1 MNEATPDLL
10 IIGGGLAG
18 LTAGNR
24 AATGGLSVLLLEAGV
39 EEEYLCNSRIS
50 MGFINVAMRNIS
62 EGPDVMRSAIAA
74 TTKGHAE
81 PELVEALANN
91 AQAALVWL
99 RGEGVRTIH
108 GNWRPGSNSML
119 APPAGIGAGLRWRGR
134 GPDQMMR
141 TLASHFIKR
150 GGQIRRGARAR
161 ELIMRD
167 GVCCGVVA
175 EIAGA
180 RVEIAARNVLIA
192 DGGFQGNPELLGKY
206 VTPRPDRVLTRNAGT
221 GRGDG
226 LMMALTAGAATASM
240 GGFYGH
246 VQSADALHNPKL
258 WPYPTVDMPI
268 SAGIVVNAR
277 GQRFTDEG
285 YGGVYVANAIAKLD
299 DPLDAF
305 AIYDHAAWM
314 QRATEFPRPANP
326 LLVSAGATIHAAE
339 DISTLA
345 ARAGLNAVVLT
356 ETIAG
361 FNAAIATQTGPSLS
375 PPRSTFF
382 WRPMEIS
389 QPPFYAVPLVAG
401 VTYTTGGIAID
412 RMTRVKSE
420 KGSIIAGLYA
430 AGSCTGGHEGGPY
443 SGYTGGLGKALT
455 FGFIAGNTIARS
467 NASAAA

>member
-192 DGGFQGNPELLGKY
+192 DGGFQGNP
-206 VTPRPDRVLTRNAGT
+206 
-221 GRGDG
+221 
-226 LMMALTAGAATASM
+226 SC
-240 GGFYGH
+240 
-246 VQSADALHNPKL
+246 
-258 WPYPTVDMPI
+258 W
-268 SAGIVVNAR
+268 
-277 GQRFTDEG
+277 
-285 YGGVYVANAIAKLD
+285 AN
-299 DPLDAF
+299 
-305 AIYDHAAWM
+305 M
-314 QRATEFPRPANP
+314 
-326 LLVSAGATIHAAE
+326 
-339 DISTLA
+339 
-345 ARAGLNAVVLT
+345 
-356 ETIAG
+356 
-361 FNAAIATQTGPSLS
+361 
-375 PPRSTFF
+375 
-382 WRPMEIS
+382 
-389 QPPFYAVPLVAG
+389 
-401 VTYTTGGIAID
+401 
-412 RMTRVKSE
+412 
-420 KGSIIAGLYA
+420 
-430 AGSCTGGHEGGPY
+430 
-443 SGYTGGLGKALT
+443 
-455 FGFIAGNTIARS
+455 
-467 NASAAA
+467 

>member
-1 MNEATPDLL
+1 MNGDAIDLV
-10 IIGGGLAG
+10 IIGAGLAG
-18 LTAGNR
+18 LTAANR
-24 AATGGLSVLLLEAGV
+24 AAAGGLSVLVLEAG
-39 EEEYLCNSRIS
+39 EDADYLCNSRIS

-62 EGPDVMRSAIAA
+62 EGPQVMRAAIEA
-74 TTKGHAE
+74 TTRGHAE
-81 PELVEALANN
+81 PELAEALTQN
-91 AQAALVWL
+91 AQSALAWL

-141 TLASHFIKR
+141 TLTAHCLQR
-150 GGQIRRGARAR
+150 GGRIQRSARAH

-167 GVCCGVVA
+167 GVCCGVAV
-175 EIAGA
+175 EINGE
-180 RVEIAARNVLIA
+180 RKDIAARNVLIC
-192 DGGFQGNPELLGKY
+192 DGGFQGNPDLLRKY

-226 LMMALTAGAATASM
+226 LTMALNAGAAIASM

-246 VQSADALHNPKL
+246 VQSVDALHNPKL

-268 SAGIVVNAR
+268 SAGMVVNAR
-277 GQRFTDEG
+277 GLRFTDEG

-305 AIYDHAAWM
+305 AVYDHVAWM
-314 QRATEFPRPANP
+314 ERATEFPRPANP
-326 LLVSAGATIHAAE
+326 LLVSAGATIFVADDIAA
-339 DISTLA
+339 LA
-345 ARAGLNAVVLT
+345 ARAVIDAMGLAQ
-356 ETIAG
+356 TIAG
-361 FNAAIATQTGPSLS
+361 FNTAIAAGQGAGLLPA
-375 PPRSTFF
+375 RSTIF
-382 WRPMEIS
+382 WKPIPVAK
-389 QPPFYAVPLVAG
+389 PPFYAAPLVAG

-412 RMTRVKSE
+412 RFTRVKSTS
-420 KGSIIAGLYA
+420 GGLIAGLYA

-455 FGFIAGNTIARS
+455 FGFIAGNYIARS
-467 NASAAA
+467 NSAAAA